1 MGSTRGAAD
10 RHEHGEGKMKHMS
23 LDQEDDQIKRFVQS
37 LPVEPD
43 GLLLELDGEAV
54 VRVLPAEDVRVEE
67 QRLKEALLR
76 RRDASRAENE
86 EWIDAD
92 QAVWNADQA
101 AKES

>member
-1 MGSTRGAAD
+1 M
-10 RHEHGEGKMKHMS
+10 RHIN
-23 LDQEDDQIKRFVQS
+23 LDQEDDRIKRFVQS

-54 VRVLPAEDVRVEE
+54 VRVLPAEDVRVDE

-86 EWIDAD
+86 AWVDAD

-101 AKES
+101 TKES